1 MHRILP
7 LALLVLAACGEK
19 DDTAG
24 FDYSTFEAGTFQFTT
39 NAVSDA
45 CYDGSMSLVFMPE
58 GTANDWAATTELP
71 GWADLPASYELGLPD
86 PFLSMDVTVTD
97 GGSGVLSLDP
107 TDQPDLVPLDEDNYP
122 DCMVQM
128 AISATLTIVDA
139 DNVQGSATLTT
150 TGMSEDE
157 DCPQDYLEDPCD
169 ITLDVV
175 AARQ

>member
-7 LALLVLAACGEK
+7 IALVALVACGEK

-24 FDYSTFEAGTFQFTT
+24 FDYASFEGGTFQFTT

-45 CYDGSMSLVFMPE
+45 CYDGSMELVFMPE

-71 GWADLPASYELGLPD
+71 GWADLPASYNLALPE
-86 PFLSMDVTVTD
+86 PFLAMDVTVED
-97 GGSGVLSLDP
+97 GGEATLSLAP
-107 TDQPDLVPLDEDNYP
+107 TAQPDLVPLDEDNYP
-122 DCMVQM
+122 DCMVTM
-128 AISATLTIVDA
+128 EISATLTIVDA
-139 DNVQGSATLTT
+139 DNIQGTATLTT
-150 TGMSEDE
+150 TGMSDDK

-169 ITLDVV
+169 ISLDVV